1 VFLALHGKEWENCLH
16 QQPRVICRYR
26 YFISELISLL
36 SISFEEDKYTTFSTK
51 MQHRTLQSTLVTA
64 LLLATQTSS
73 HFLLNYPNT
82 VGFSDDNEGT
92 APCGGFNVTFDNA
105 TSFHVDGDA
114 IAVTSTHP
122 QAEWLFRATL
132 DKTGTGDNFTNLLP
146 VVSEAGLGSYC
157 EPGLTVPGTWAGSD
171 GVIQVIQHGPD
182 GSLFQVKHAYN

>member
-1 VFLALHGKEWENCLH
+1 
-16 QQPRVICRYR
+16 
-26 YFISELISLL
+26 
-36 SISFEEDKYTTFSTK
+36 
-51 MQHRTLQSTLVTA
+51 MQHRTLHSALLTA
-64 LLLATQTSS
+64 LLLIPQVSA

-82 VGFSDDNEGT
+82 VGFSDDKKST
-92 APCGGFNVTFDNA
+92 APCGGFTVTFDNA
-105 TSFHVDGDA
+105 TDFRVDGDA

-157 EPGLTVPGTWAGSD
+157 ETGLTVPGTWAGKD

-182 GSLFQVKHAYN
+182 GSLFQVKHPEHYSYLISPTWLYEIPLTTVHAYSAPRSISSQAKRRPFPRPAKTPQA